1 MTDIAVIGGGP
12 AGLTAALYAAR
23 AGKSVTVYE
32 RECIGGQITRA
43 PQVENYPGAEN
54 ISGLQLGDRMAAQAE
69 AAGAEIS
76 LTDVQK
82 IAKESSGI
90 FRLDTDDGEYY
101 AKAVIYACGA
111 RPKTLGLP
119 GEAELVGHGVS
130 YCALCDGSF
139 FRGKDVAVVG
149 GGNSAFDDVLL
160 LSERCRHVTL
170 IHRRSSFRAEQIL
183 VERVKQRNNISF
195 LTDTTVSELIQ
206 ENGQLT
212 ALMLKSKIEKNETLS
227 ASGLFV
233 ALGRLPDTQLLIGLA
248 PLDENGYVFT
258 DEKTV
263 IPETPGLFA
272 AGDCR
277 EKSVRQLT
285 TAVSDALLFI
295 GIVFYIKAH
304 ADAAGSLRKA
314 HFVCLDTEGHTR
326 ILSAV
331 KPHKISKNKL
341 AVLPFSRRP
350 LIKGSAGPEY
360 SLIPYHLAVL
370 HIGKGFGNIYMYIL

>member
-23 AGKSVTVYE
+23 AGKTVTVYE

-43 PQVENYPGAEN
+43 PQVENYPGTGTV
-54 ISGLQLGDRMAAQAE
+54 SGLQLSDRMAAQAE

-82 IAKESSGI
+82 IVKESSGI

-111 RPKTLGLP
+111 RPRTLGLP
-119 GEAELVGHGVS
+119 GEAELIGHGIS

-139 FRGKDVAVVG
+139 FREQAVAVVG
-149 GGNSAFDDVLL
+149 GGNSAFDDALL

-183 VERVKQRNNISF
+183 VERVKQCNNISL
-195 LTDTTVSELIQ
+195 LTDMTVSELIQ

-212 ALMLKSKIEKNETLS
+212 GLKLKSKIGKGETLS
-227 ASGLFV
+227 VSGLFV
-233 ALGRLPDTQLLIGLA
+233 ALGRLPDTQVLVGLA

-258 DEKTV
+258 DGKMAV
-263 IPETPGLFA
+263 PETPGLFA

-277 EKSVRQLT
+277 IKSVRQLT
-285 TAVSDALLFI
+285 TAVSD
-295 GIVFYIKAH
+295 GTV
-304 ADAAGSLRKA
+304 AA
-314 HFVCLDTEGHTR
+314 V
-326 ILSAV
+326 SACTYLEQQ
-331 KPHKISKNKL
+331 K
-341 AVLPFSRRP
+341 
-350 LIKGSAGPEY
+350 
-360 SLIPYHLAVL
+360 
-370 HIGKGFGNIYMYIL
+370 

>member
-23 AGKSVTVYE
+23 AGKTVTVYE

-43 PQVENYPGAEN
+43 PQVENYPGTGTV
-54 ISGLQLGDRMAAQAE
+54 SGLQLSDRMAAQAE

-82 IAKESSGI
+82 IVKESSGI

-111 RPKTLGLP
+111 RPRTLGLP
-119 GEAELVGHGVS
+119 GEAELIGHGIS

-139 FRGKDVAVVG
+139 FREQAVAVVG
-149 GGNSAFDDVLL
+149 GGNSAFDDALL

-183 VERVKQRNNISF
+183 VERVKQCNNISL
-195 LTDTTVSELIQ
+195 LTDMAVSELIQ

-212 ALMLKSKIEKNETLS
+212 GLKLKSKIGKGETLPV
-227 ASGLFV
+227 SGLFV
-233 ALGRLPDTQLLIGLA
+233 ALGRLPDTQVLVGLA

-258 DEKTV
+258 DGKMAV
-263 IPETPGLFA
+263 PETPGLFA

-277 EKSVRQLT
+277 IKSVRQLT
-285 TAVSDALLFI
+285 TAVSD
-295 GIVFYIKAH
+295 GTV
-304 ADAAGSLRKA
+304 AA
-314 HFVCLDTEGHTR
+314 V
-326 ILSAV
+326 SACTYLEQQ
-331 KPHKISKNKL
+331 K
-341 AVLPFSRRP
+341 
-350 LIKGSAGPEY
+350 
-360 SLIPYHLAVL
+360 
-370 HIGKGFGNIYMYIL
+370 